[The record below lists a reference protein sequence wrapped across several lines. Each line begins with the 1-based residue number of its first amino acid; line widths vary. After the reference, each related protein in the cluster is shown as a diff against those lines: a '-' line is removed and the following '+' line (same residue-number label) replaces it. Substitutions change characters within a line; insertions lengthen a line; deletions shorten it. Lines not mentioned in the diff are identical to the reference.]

1 VTEEKHDH
9 IPKYTQN
16 LVNEE
21 AIKWQPVLLKIKD
34 LYCTAAEKFE
44 PLVKYLEPLA
54 VAAEEE
60 RKGGDP
66 QPQERKLILRDLTR
80 LKDLSSDVE

>member
-1 VTEEKHDH
+1 M
-9 IPKYTQN
+9 
-16 LVNEE
+16 VNEE
-21 AIKWQPVLLKIKD
+21 AIKWQPVLLNIKE
-34 LYCTAAEKFE
+34 LYGAAADKFE
-44 PLVKYLEPLA
+44 SHTELVKYLESLA

-66 QPQERKLILRDLTR
+66 QPQERKLIHRDLTR